1 MSSKF
6 RYELPTRGG
15 DVRHLG
21 CLIGAAGALECAE
34 MIERHQGPVVI
45 ITRDMQNTLRLRDEI
60 QQFTQLPIETLSDW
74 ETLPYDNFS
83 PHQEIISHRLST
95 LYRLPTMQK
104 GVLILP
110 VNTLMQKVCPSE
122 FLASHALVMAKG
134 DKLSRDNLRD
144 ELDKAGYRHV
154 EQVLEHG
161 EYATRGALLDLYPMG
176 SALPYRI
183 DFFDDE
189 IDSLRTFDVDSQR
202 TLEEVESINLLPAHE
217 FPTDKDAIERFRSQ
231 WRERFEVR
239 RDPEHIYQ
247 QVSKKTLPTG
257 IEYWQPLFFSQPLP
271 SLFDYL
277 PTNTLFISQHYQ
289 EAAERFQSD
298 TQQRF
303 ESRGVDPM
311 RPLLPPT
318 DLWLTV
324 EQLNQALK
332 KWPRVQLSVE
342 KLADK
347 AANTNLDYLPLPD
360 IGTQGQSKQPLEKL
374 RQFVEH
380 FDGTVIFSVESEGRR
395 ETVTELLGRI
405 KIRPETISHYSSPV
419 SNRFAIMIG
428 AAEHGFIQSV
438 QHRALICESDLLG
451 ERVVRRR
458 TDNRR
463 TINTDTLIRNLAEL
477 RPGQPV
483 VHIEHGVGR
492 YQGLTTLEAGG
503 IKAEYLILT
512 YAGNDKLYVPVSS
525 LHLISRYSGGADEN
539 APLHR
544 LGSDSWG
551 KARHK
556 AAEKVR
562 DVAAELLDIY
572 AQRAAKPGF
581 AFKHD
586 KEQYQEFCQGFP
598 FETTPD
604 QEQAIN
610 AVLSDMCQP
619 IAMDRLVCGD
629 VGFGKTEVAM
639 RAAFLAINN
648 NKQVAVLVP
657 TTLLAQQ
664 HFDNF
669 RDRFA
674 NWPVRIEM
682 LSRFKAAKEQQQILE
697 ETTQGKVDIL
707 IGTHKLLQSDLVW
720 HDLGL
725 LVVDEEHR
733 FGVRHKERI
742 KAMRAD
748 VDILTL
754 TATPIPRT
762 LNMAMSGMRDLSI
775 IATPPARRLA
785 VKTFVR
791 QYDDLVVREAILRE
805 TLRGGQVYYL
815 YNDVENIEKAK
826 KRLEELVPEAR
837 FVVGHGQMRERE
849 LERVMT
855 DFHHQRFNVLICTT
869 IIETGIDIPT
879 ANTIII
885 ERADHFGLAQLHQ
898 LRGRVGRSH
907 HQAYAYLLTPHPKAM
922 TADAHKRLEAISSLE
937 DLGAGFALATH
948 DLEIRGA
955 GELLGEDQSGQMTTI
970 GFTLYM
976 ELLESAVEALK
987 DGREPS
993 LEDLVNQQTEVE
1005 LRMPVLL
1012 PDDYIH
1018 DVNIRLSFYKR
1029 IASAHN
1035 EDELNDLRTELVDRF
1050 GTLPDAGRFLLA
1062 SAAIRLEAEKLGIKR
1077 IEAHEQGG
1085 FIEFGEKHK
1094 VSPNFLISLLQN
1106 QPKTFRLDGPVR
1118 LKFVHDLSER
1128 VTRIEFIKQLLRDCA
1143 DNLLEA

>member
-60 QQFTQLPIETLSDW
+60 QQFMQLPIETLSDW

-682 LSRFKAAKEQQQILE
+682 LSRFKTAKEQQQILE
-697 ETTQGKVDIL
+697 ETAQGKVDIL

-907 HQAYAYLLTPHPKAM
+907 HQAYSYLLTPHPKAM